1 MLNTVELGSWEEFE
15 KIIKLRIEWQIDNR
29 VDKDSGTSLASPFL
43 FRGQP
48 NSDWGLDT
56 TLERN
61 LGGNKTVVFYHNLIS
76 QILPELETFTG
87 KKWNIASE
95 ITSNIIGIHELSES
109 VQRLLPL
116 EYMSYLRHH
125 GFPSPLLD
133 WSYSPYVAAYFAFR
147 DMSSN
152 AEKIAVFEYYQAYN
166 YEPEKVRRSI
176 ITPLWSLEG
185 IRNNKRHFLQQSIY
199 TLCVQEGEQASFSH
213 HETVYKVANES
224 AANKKHSKAEFI
236 TKYVL
241 PASERENALMH
252 LEMHNINSFSLIGS
266 EESLLETLFL
276 RVASPYKALKVK
288 APNLY
293 SSLEHERGHF

>member
-1 MLNTVELGSWEEFE
+1 MLNVIELSSWKDFE
-15 KIIKLRIEWQIDNR
+15 KIIKSKIEWQIENR
-29 VDKDSGTSLASPFL
+29 VDIDSGTSLASPFL

-61 LGGNKTVVFYHNLIS
+61 LGRNKTVVFYHNLIS
-76 QILPELETFTG
+76 QILPDLETFTG
-87 KKWNIASE
+87 KKWNSNFE
-95 ITSNIIGIHELSES
+95 IKSTAINAYDLPENI
-109 VQRLLPL
+109 QRLLPF
-116 EYMSYLRHH
+116 EYMSYLRHY

-133 WSYSPYVAAYFAFR
+133 WSYSPYVAAYFAFH

-152 AEKIAVFEYYQAYN
+152 AENVAVFEYHQAYN
-166 YEPEKVRRSI
+166 YEPEKIKRSI

-199 TLCVQEGEQASFSH
+199 TLCINDEEQAGFSH
-213 HETVYKVANES
+213 HETVYDIANEQEL
-224 AANKKHSKAEFI
+224 NKKYSKAEFI

-252 LEMHNINSFSLIGS
+252 LEMHNINSFSLMGS

-276 RVASPYKALKVK
+276 RVASPYKAWKNK
-288 APNLY
+288 APNGY
-293 SSLEHERGHF
+293 SSIDHERRHF